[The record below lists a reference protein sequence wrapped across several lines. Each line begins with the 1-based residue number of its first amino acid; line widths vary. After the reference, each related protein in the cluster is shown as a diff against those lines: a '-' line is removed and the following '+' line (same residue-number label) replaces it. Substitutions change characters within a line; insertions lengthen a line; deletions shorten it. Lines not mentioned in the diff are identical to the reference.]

1 MILKLYDGEHISAFD
16 MNGYPITTIN
26 GKRVRVSSIVW
37 WKAFGQSPP
46 DRIYHRNGNRYDLRP
61 ENLTGDR
68 SQVITEK
75 MRQVCARI
83 ATSKCVKIDN
93 EIVDNVTGEV
103 VYRDYNKLLRLGLV
117 AGYSPVTTRIVAISR
132 KVTLDVPE
140 EFATDVRNYVKR
152 LHASRYDG

>member
-75 MRQVCARI
+75 IRQVCSQIAARR
-83 ATSKCVKIDN
+83 CVKIDN
-93 EIVDNVTGEV
+93 KIVDRDTGAV

-117 AGYSPVTTRIVAISR
+117 AGYSPVTTTMAFTGT
-132 KVTLDVPE
+132 VTIEVPE
-140 EFATDVRNYVKR
+140 EFANDVRNYVKR
-152 LHASRYDG
+152 LHSARYEG